1 MASVPD
7 WTPEGYAF
15 ERDGGSPRAFAFVR
29 RLTDSLRRMTGRSQ
43 PAPPAPKSLVY
54 ALCEEYRHFD
64 LWAAYHAFRLD
75 PHARNW
81 QRLRRRTVPWQS
93 ELTVEGLV
101 YRLYPWTG
109 KGTPD
114 ANAVGLAL
122 VSAPAVPANKKK
134 RRTSADR
141 SPLS

>member
-7 WTPEGYAF
+7 CTPEGYAF
-15 ERDGGSPRAFAFVR
+15 QRDGGSGRAFAFVR
-29 RLTDSLRRMTGRSQ
+29 RITQSLRRMAGRSQ

-54 ALCEEYRHFD
+54 ALCEEYRYFE

-93 ELTVEGLV
+93 ELTVEELV
-101 YRLYPWTG
+101 CRFYPWNG

-122 VSAPAVPANKKK
+122 VTAAAVPASKNK
-134 RRTSADR
+134 R
-141 SPLS
+141 